1 MKTLMKDL
9 GNMNPGELEPKPYKG
24 GDVDV
29 VSPIMDSLPEGTSM
43 EFRNAVFEAIVDE
56 VIDDTI
62 AEKESESEAPVTDGD
77 VEEVVEPIVDKAVAL
92 YLVSRDEYRKVANMI
107 HSKIVER
114 KTRSSLLAK
123 VAHFVA
129 EAVTETDY
137 NAGADNIDNP
147 IDETVDIGGEIKDAT
162 SEKDESPA
170 DGTSPTTAKWQKIW
184 ASGNR
189 RSRFEADDEYSAGAD
204 GIDNPINETVKID
217 GEIKDATSEKDES
230 PADGTSPTTAKWEN
244 IWKAGKGRPRF
255 EAETE
260 GETADESSSEEA
272 SDAETYGV
280 PENETATGETA
291 DTEGEVADA
300 TSEEDETAAEGT
312 APTTAKWAN
321 IWKAAATPIDAVKAK
336 AKQGAKPKPQKPG
349 QNCEEGAEGCTEG
362 NDIKV
367 AVDNGFDANE
377 KANLRYLVKSAIHHR
392 RATALVSKT
401 MTAEAADKMLHD
413 LRYVLPA
420 KFYDKYSR

>member
-29 VSPIMDSLPEGTSM
+29 VSPIMDNLPEKTSL

-62 AEKESESEAPVTDGD
+62 AEKEAESDAPVTDSD
-77 VEEVVEPIVDKAVAL
+77 VEETVGPIVDKAVAS
-92 YLVSRDEYRKVANMI
+92 YMVSPDEYRKVANMI

-129 EAVTETDY
+129 EAVTETEY

-184 ASGNR
+184 ASGSR
-189 RSRFEADDEYSAGAD
+189 RTSLEADDEYSAGAD
-204 GIDNPINETVKID
+204 NIDNPIDETVKID

-244 IWKAGKGRPRF
+244 IWKAGKGRTRF
-255 EAETE
+255 EAEE
-260 GETADESSSEEA
+260 GEGEAADESSSEEA

-280 PENETATGETA
+280 PANETATGETA

-312 APTTAKWAN
+312 SPTTAKWEN
-321 IWKAAATPIDAVKAK
+321 IWKAAATPIDAVKATGK
-336 AKQGAKPKPQKPG
+336 SAVKPKPG
-349 QNCEEGAEGCTEG
+349 QNGGEGAEGCTES

-392 RATALVSKT
+392 RATALVSTT

>member
-204 GIDNPINETVKID
+204 NIDNPIDETVKID

-244 IWKAGKGRPRF
+244 IWKAGQGRSRF
-255 EAETE
+255 EA
-260 GETADESSSEEA
+260 
-272 SDAETYGV
+272 V

-312 APTTAKWAN
+312 SPTTAKWEN
-321 IWKAAATPIDAVKAK
+321 IWKSAATPIDAVKAK

-349 QNCEEGAEGCTEG
+349 KNCEPGAEGCTES

>member
-137 NAGADNIDNP
+137 NAGADNIDNS

-204 GIDNPINETVKID
+204 NIDNSIDETVKID

-260 GETADESSSEEA
+260 GEGQMQRPMVYQRTKQLL
-272 SDAETYGV
+272 V
-280 PENETATGETA
+280 KLQIP
-291 DTEGEVADA
+291 
-300 TSEEDETAAEGT
+300 
-312 APTTAKWAN
+312 
-321 IWKAAATPIDAVKAK
+321 KAK
-336 AKQGAKPKPQKPG
+336 LQMLLPRKMKLLLKELLQPPLNG
-349 QNCEEGAEGCTEG
+349 QISG
-362 NDIKV
+362 NLLLHLSMLLKLRLNKVLNLNHRNQVRIVNQVLKV
-367 AVDNGFDANE
+367 AL
-377 KANLRYLVKSAIHHR
+377 KATISKLQLITDSMLTKRLTCVIWLNLLSTIVEQQLWYPR
-392 RATALVSKT
+392 
-401 MTAEAADKMLHD
+401 
-413 LRYVLPA
+413 P
-420 KFYDKYSR
+420 

>member
-1 MKTLMKDL
+1 M
-9 GNMNPGELEPKPYKG
+9 
-24 GDVDV
+24 V
-29 VSPIMDSLPEGTSM
+29 
-43 EFRNAVFEAIVDE
+43 
-56 VIDDTI
+56 
-62 AEKESESEAPVTDGD
+62 
-77 VEEVVEPIVDKAVAL
+77 
-92 YLVSRDEYRKVANMI
+92 
-107 HSKIVER
+107 
-114 KTRSSLLAK
+114 
-123 VAHFVA
+123 
-129 EAVTETDY
+129 
-137 NAGADNIDNP
+137 
-147 IDETVDIGGEIKDAT
+147 
-162 SEKDESPA
+162 
-170 DGTSPTTAKWQKIW
+170 
-184 ASGNR
+184 
-189 RSRFEADDEYSAGAD
+189 RSRMQHQ
-204 GIDNPINETVKID
+204 
-217 GEIKDATSEKDES
+217 
-230 PADGTSPTTAKWEN
+230 
-244 IWKAGKGRPRF
+244 GRPRF
-255 EAETE
+255 EAETEGE

-312 APTTAKWAN
+312 SPTTAKWEN

-336 AKQGAKPKPQKPG
+336 GKSAAKPKPQKPG
-349 QNCEEGAEGCTEG
+349 QNCEAGAEGCTEG